1 MVNGV
6 YSKESHVVVILKIV
20 KNILE
25 AMADAQINVNQELVQ
40 NMKLRPLQIQY
51 APIISM
57 VAYQVVMGVYKLLC
71 HHALLIIIQI

>member
-6 YSKESHVVVILKIV
+6 FSKENHVVVILKIV

-25 AMADAQINVNQELVQ
+25 AMVDVQINVNQELVQ
-40 NMKLRPLQIQY
+40 NMKLKPLQIQY

-57 VAYQVVMGVYKLLC
+57 VAYQAVMGVFKLLC
-71 HHALLIIIQI
+71 HHAHLITIQI

>member
-6 YSKESHVVVILKIV
+6 YSKESHVVLIPKIV

-25 AMADAQINVNQELVQ
+25 AMVDVQINVNQELVQ
-40 NMKLRPLQIQY
+40 NMKLRPPQIQY

-57 VAYQVVMGVYKLLC
+57 VAFQAVMGVFKLLC
-71 HHALLIIIQI
+71 HHAHPIITQI